1 VSGKSR
7 NFAFDLDKTIVELI
21 MAQNTIT
28 AAQMASAVE
37 IVPRKF
43 NGGFPGDIPRYW
55 FRQNPIL
62 TNMLN
67 TYTILV
73 PDNEH
78 YYMRNIRRTFESLKD
93 SGLKARV
100 RNFIQQEGQHGV
112 AHQRYWENLTA
123 QGLRFR
129 GFLKL
134 TGLLSYRFLEA
145 LFPLSMQLSVIAG
158 VEHINAYM
166 GHIFLENDLLKEAD
180 PRKRLLFAWHFAEEI
195 EHKEVAY
202 DVFQEI
208 SGSYLLRIVGM
219 LLSAPLF
226 YLFSLMGTVYFSWQ
240 WGKLLSARSWY
251 GWLSF
256 LFIGE
261 KVGFKSLY
269 YLLLY
274 FKPGFHP
281 SQIADHHLAKAFLRS
296 EAFREISESN
306 LRAEFDVEPLN
317 PST

>member
-1 VSGKSR
+1 MSR
-7 NFAFDLDKTIVELI
+7 QRCLDLDKTISEAM
-21 MAQNTIT
+21 MAHTI
-28 AAQMASAVE
+28 AAGHTDSGVE
-37 IVPRKF
+37 IVPRRF
-43 NGGFPGDIPRYW
+43 NGGFPDDIPRYW

-93 SGLKARV
+93 SGLKMRV
-100 RNFIQQEGQHGV
+100 RKFIQQEGQHGV

-123 QGLRFR
+123 QGLKFR

-134 TGLLSYRFLEA
+134 TGLMSYRFLEA
-145 LFPLSMQLSVIAG
+145 LFPLSMQLSIIAA

-208 SGSYLLRIVGM
+208 SGNYLLRIVGM
-219 LLSAPLF
+219 LLTAPLF
-226 YLFSLMGTVYFSWQ
+226 YLFNLVGTIYFSWQ
-240 WGKLLSARSWY
+240 WGKLLSAKSWY
-251 GWLSF
+251 DWLRF
-256 LFIGE
+256 LFIRE

-281 SQIADHHLAKAFLRS
+281 DQVADRHLAEAFLQS
-296 EAFREISESN
+296 EAFREVSDATP
-306 LRAEFDVEPLN
+306 RAEFEIAYF
-317 PST
+317 

>member
-1 VSGKSR
+1 MAR
-7 NFAFDLDKTIVELI
+7 NMV
-21 MAQNTIT
+21 T
-28 AAQMASAVE
+28 AAQIGSTVE

-43 NGGFPGDIPRYW
+43 NGGFPDDIPRYW

-93 SGLKARV
+93 SGVKARV

-112 AHQRYWENLTA
+112 AHQRYWENST
-123 QGLRFR
+123 GMRFR

-145 LFPLSMQLSVIAG
+145 LFPLSMQLSVIAA

-219 LLSAPLF
+219 LLTAPLF

-251 GWLSF
+251 DWFSF
-256 LFIGE
+256 LFIRE
-261 KVGFKSLY
+261 KVGFKSLS

-281 SQIADHHLAKAFLRS
+281 RQIADHHLAEAFLQS
-296 EAFREISESN
+296 EAFREVSESN
-306 LRAEFDVEPLN
+306 LRAEFDVETLN